1 MRHSGSVDDREHL
14 TTPAQHLVVMGVSG
28 SGKTTLAEVLSERLG
43 WVCAEADDFHPQEN
57 VDKMTAG
64 LALTDEDRWP
74 WLRTI
79 RDWLTEQTRAGRS
92 AVVTCSAL
100 KIAYRDVLR
109 EAGDVRFVH
118 LTAPTVLLGERLEQR
133 VGHFMPATLLPSQ
146 LAALEPLQEHEAGL
160 TLVVDVPPSEV
171 ADRVVAGLSLL
182 SDPSA
187 PQRTALPG
195 RD

>member
-1 MRHSGSVDDREHL
+1 MDDRERQP
-14 TTPAQHLVVMGVSG
+14 TPPQHLVVMGVSG
-28 SGKTTLAEVLSERLG
+28 SGKTTLAELLSERLG
-43 WVCAEADDFHPQEN
+43 WVCAEADDFHRQEN

-79 RDWLTEQTRAGRS
+79 RDWLTEQTHAGRS

-109 EAGDVRFVH
+109 EAVGDVRFVH
-118 LTAPTVLLGERLEQR
+118 LTAPTALLGDRLEQR

-146 LAALEPLQEHEAGL
+146 VAALEPLQEHEAGL
-160 TLVVDVPPSEV
+160 TLVVDVTPSEV
-171 ADRVVAGLSLL
+171 ADAVVSRFGL
-182 SDPSA
+182 
-187 PQRTALPG
+187 LPG
-195 RD
+195 QP